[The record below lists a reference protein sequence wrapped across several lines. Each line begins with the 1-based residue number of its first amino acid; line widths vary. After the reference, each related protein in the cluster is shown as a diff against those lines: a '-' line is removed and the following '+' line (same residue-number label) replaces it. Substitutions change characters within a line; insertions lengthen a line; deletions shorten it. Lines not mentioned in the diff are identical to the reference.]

1 MREHPAVAI
10 SLQLMCFLGPLGVC
24 DGQEVINKP
33 NRIKKLFMKEISAVL
48 LGNCVLFLVTTSN
61 PQVYCCPII

>member
-24 DGQEVINKP
+24 DGQEGDQVIW
-33 NRIKKLFMKEISAVL
+33 
-48 LGNCVLFLVTTSN
+48 
-61 PQVYCCPII
+61 PQR